1 MSQSQKEF
9 VASQKLIATINLE
22 SSRVS
27 EVQREQGLNGGLW
40 QMKTINGKRV
50 IANC

>member
-22 SSRVS
+22 SQRVS
-27 EVQREQGLNGGLW
+27 EVQREMGLKGGLW
-40 QMKTINGKRV
+40 KTKTINGKQV
-50 IANC
+50 IANS